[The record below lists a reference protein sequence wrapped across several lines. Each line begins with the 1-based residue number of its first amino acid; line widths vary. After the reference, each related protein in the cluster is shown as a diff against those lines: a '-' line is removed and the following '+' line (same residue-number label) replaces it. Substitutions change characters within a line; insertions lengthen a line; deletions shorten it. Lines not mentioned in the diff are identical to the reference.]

1 MLKISKLANKTTLI
15 ESRFEIS
22 IIFIYNGT
30 KYLKMKEK
38 RMGNKIFYISVVL
51 ILIVGCDWGTIK
63 EKSTEIS
70 ELLRTD
76 KDKIKNQ
83 DRIELG
89 EDNFV
94 SRNNMSA
101 TDAGTSLGR
110 PNNVDLINRS
120 QRVSEPII
128 SNEKAISTQAK
139 VDLMNNINV
148 ATINP
153 KPAQNL
159 ENSLNNTTIEDSVK
173 FLSIENQE
181 WLISKKILPSK
192 LENLESFLKTQHEKE
207 AFNTAKTT
215 QSLISNSNIGKEIIK
230 FKEEYYKIYN
240 LFEGIQQKFYSQR
253 NSFIRDTKF
262 GENRQKNTVIFKS
275 FSSIEKEIR
284 DLNYKLSE
292 IQSNF
297 QIADVSWN
305 NANSL
310 LKESI
315 EKLIQAIEKRYD
327 NESRKQGQIG
337 RPANNWDKNQADNFA
352 KDAKYKAEYSAND
365 LENAANYFRYSCSN
379 KKEAKKILEEIK
391 KRFVRIGI
399 SL

>member
-1 MLKISKLANKTTLI
+1 
-15 ESRFEIS
+15 
-22 IIFIYNGT
+22 
-30 KYLKMKEK
+30 MKDK

-70 ELLRTD
+70 ELLRMD
-76 KDKIKNQ
+76 KDKTKNQ

-128 SNEKAISTQAK
+128 SNKKAISTQAK

-159 ENSLNNTTIEDSVK
+159 DNSLNNTTIEDGVK

-207 AFNTAKTT
+207 AFKTAKTT

-230 FKEEYYKIYN
+230 FKEEYYKLYN
-240 LFEGIQQKFYSQR
+240 LFEGIQQKFHSQR
-253 NSFIRDTKF
+253 NSFISDAKF
-262 GENRQKNTVIFKS
+262 GENRQKNAVIFKS

-297 QIADVSWN
+297 QIADISWN

-337 RPANNWDKNQADNFA
+337 GPANRWDKNQADNFA
-352 KDAKYKAEYSAND
+352 KDAKYKAEHSAND

-399 SL
+399 SLQVNLNISILSIMHKYQ